1 MLFFSVLPHFELF
14 APSINSETKRKL
26 LIKLEKCT
34 QENEGEPM
42 LYPLIELAM
51 EEFSEIRKEEIKL
64 SRNRLSDHDQQQQV
78 F

>member
-1 MLFFSVLPHFELF
+1 LV
-14 APSINSETKRKL
+14 
-26 LIKLEKCT
+26 KLEKCT

-51 EEFSEIRKEEIKL
+51 EEFSEIRREEVELRRGRIIVH
-64 SRNRLSDHDQQQQV
+64 DHDQQV